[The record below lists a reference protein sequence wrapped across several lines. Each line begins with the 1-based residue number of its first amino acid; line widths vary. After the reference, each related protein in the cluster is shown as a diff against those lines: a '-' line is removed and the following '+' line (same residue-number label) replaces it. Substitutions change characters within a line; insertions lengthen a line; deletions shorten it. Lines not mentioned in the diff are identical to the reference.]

1 MQYGLREE
9 LASRVG
15 RIVCMDPL
23 DEDALVRI
31 GKLELDKLSEIMDTP
46 VDIDDD
52 DLVELAHAAVEKR
65 LGARWL
71 KSSLRNLLYELIYE
85 DPEAGAFH
93 LQYTPPDADE
103 RRQTETYIN

>member
-52 DLVELAHAAVEKR
+52 DLV
-65 LGARWL
+65 
-71 KSSLRNLLYELIYE
+71 
-85 DPEAGAFH
+85 
-93 LQYTPPDADE
+93 
-103 RRQTETYIN
+103 